1 MESKESHIV
10 WHSYDNQV
18 SRTVTILIYSASTLN
33 VPEEIT
39 SILKTK
45 LFRYLWSDKKD
56 KIKREGLYQDI
67 HKCGLCMVDTEVMFT
82 TLKLAWIPSL
92 FSSL

>member
-1 MESKESHIV
+1 MIIKSLGLPQLV
-10 WHSYDNQV
+10 
-18 SRTVTILIYSASTLN
+18 YSASTLN

-45 LFRYLWSDKKD
+45 LFSYLWNNKKD

-67 HKCGLCMVDTEVMFT
+67 HNGGLRIVDAEIMFKA
-82 TLKLAWIPSL
+82 LKLA
-92 FSSL
+92 